1 MKEITI
7 NNRKYYYET
16 YSNYDT
22 ITTRIYKKSK
32 KQRKRF
38 FIFGKLVDVYDFAFS
53 INGHI
58 ENMLKEKQDL
68 LNNLESYWYQ
78 NSYN

>member
-7 NNRKYYYET
+7 NGRKYYYET
-16 YSNYDT
+16 YSDYDSV
-22 ITTRIYKKSK
+22 TTRIYKKSN

-38 FIFGKLVDVYDFAFS
+38 FIFGKLVDVYNFVFS
-53 INGHI
+53 VSGYV

-68 LNNLESYWYQ
+68 LESNEFMYWYQ
-78 NSYN
+78 NN